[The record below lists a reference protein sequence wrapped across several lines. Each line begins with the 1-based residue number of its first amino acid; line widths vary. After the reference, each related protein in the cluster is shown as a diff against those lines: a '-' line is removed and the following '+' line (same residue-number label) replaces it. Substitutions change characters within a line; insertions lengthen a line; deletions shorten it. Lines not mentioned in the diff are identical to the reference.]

1 MLKVDHLFKSY
12 KTGKM
17 TYEVLKDVCFEVK
30 KGEFAA
36 VMGASGNFGSIAGIS
51 PDVFYT
57 EPVCAWQTAGWRGFQ
72 KNFVYG
78 ICSGSNGMCVIC
90 HLCNQAVFAV

>member
-17 TYEVLKDVCFEVK
+17 TYEVLKDACFEVK
-30 KGEFAA
+30 KEEFAA

-57 EPVCAWQTAGWRGFQ
+57 EPVCAWQTAGWRGFCIWYMQ
-72 KNFVYG
+72 W
-78 ICSGSNGMCVIC
+78 
-90 HLCNQAVFAV
+90 Q